1 MRRDTT
7 VWCRRDPW
15 AAGAVLPGPQV
26 AEHRKA
32 ALPEWRLS
40 LLRASKEL
48 ISSRQKYRHD
58 SRNIMGRGI
67 KRKSAHHDASASKK
81 LKTPSPGSLVK
92 RDLLR
97 HHYPRVQTLR
107 EYLIAKL
114 PSSSRIRRRKLASLG
129 LQLDCAETEI
139 RLSRLLDSC
148 LVCSS
153 NSSITKDPA
162 RWEQWISFSQRADES
177 YITLSGGIS
186 GAIYSQCEVC
196 SAVYSRHTSD
206 CRTEDTL
213 LDY

>member
-1 MRRDTT
+1 MTRPLT
-7 VWCRRDPW
+7 
-15 AAGAVLPGPQV
+15 
-26 AEHRKA
+26 
-32 ALPEWRLS
+32 
-40 LLRASKEL
+40 SKEL
-48 ISSRQKYRHD
+48 GSARQKYSHD
-58 SRNIMGRGI
+58 SRNTMVEGI

-81 LKTPSPGSLVK
+81 LKTPSHGSLVK

-97 HHYPRVQTLR
+97 HHYPQVQTLR

-129 LQLDCAETEI
+129 LQLDGAETDV

-153 NSSITKDPA
+153 NSGIAKDPA

-196 SAVYSRHTSD
+196 SAVCFRHTMD

-213 LDY
+213 LDC